1 MEVCKNLGNLR
12 LQKPPDGI
20 LSLPT
25 EDLDLIPNGS
35 NTPARGWGEFYWKFH
50 VILMSYCKRMIP
62 AAKGSHGTFLVLAS
76 LESVFV
82 AGFNLQN
89 APSVQ
94 LKIAFAG

>member
-1 MEVCKNLGNLR
+1 
-12 LQKPPDGI
+12 
-20 LSLPT
+20 
-25 EDLDLIPNGS
+25 
-35 NTPARGWGEFYWKFH
+35 
-50 VILMSYCKRMIP
+50 MSYCKRMIP
-62 AAKGSHGTFLVLAS
+62 AAKGSHGTFVVLAS